1 MDLEKAI
8 FLLLYVDVML
18 ILGNHLC
25 DVNELKSMLSKE
37 FAVKDLNPTKKI
49 LGLEIHK
56 DRKFKQMWPS

>member
-1 MDLEKAI
+1 VDLEKAI

-56 DRKFKQMWPS
+56 DRKFKQMWLS